1 MEDRPP
7 AGPEPRRPPSYSRF
21 IFRAPTTPRSLGVV
35 AALTL
40 LSALIAWGIS
50 SSLSTF
56 AVDWVLVFLGPALLT
71 AVATP
76 PLARALGG
84 RIGIQR

>member
-1 MEDRPP
+1 M
-7 AGPEPRRPPSYSRF
+7 
-21 IFRAPTTPRSLGVV
+21 V

-84 RIGIQR
+84 RIGIQRSVLLVATTTAVGLPLLLLWRGVT